1 MLNTTEINTRQTRTN
16 SLKENEESLLL
27 NVELNQLK
35 KNGIVLFNSTTPT
48 TSLKNWNGNSL
59 KISEYGI
66 YKVSLGFSIEVI
78 EWFFNQDILHLS
90 LLKNEEEEICKT
102 TINEK
107 TKCYYSVKSS
117 QKTITLLL
125 REGETL
131 SLKAEIEG
139 KDNPN
144 IKDIFLKI
152 RKLPFDE
159 ISDF

>member
-35 KNGIVLFNSTTPT
+35 KNGIVHFNSTTPT
-48 TSLKNWNGNSL
+48 TSLKNWNENSL
-59 KISEYGI
+59 KISDYGI

-90 LLKNEEEEICKT
+90 LLKNEEELCKV
-102 TINEK
+102 TINED
-107 TKCYYSVKSS
+107 TKCYYSIKSS

-125 REGETL
+125 REGEIL
-131 SLKAEIEG
+131 SLQAEIEG

-144 IKDIFLKI
+144 MKDIFLKI
-152 RKLPFDE
+152 GKLTFDE